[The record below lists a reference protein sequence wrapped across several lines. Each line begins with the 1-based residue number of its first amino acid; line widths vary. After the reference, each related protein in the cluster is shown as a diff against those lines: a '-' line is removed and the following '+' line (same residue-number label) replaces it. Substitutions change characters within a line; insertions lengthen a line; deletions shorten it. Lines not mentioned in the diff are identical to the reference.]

1 MFELRTRLGD
11 ADLIQPNRAFI
22 KEGEL
27 TQITKY
33 SDTGKQIRL
42 FLFNDLLIVAKEYSI
57 KCKIPLVA
65 SKVEV
70 HRSTLQLC
78 FGSYEAEIPMFFNT
92 QVHSISRFSSKML
105 MSSPWTSTFN
115 RPFKAFPFGPNQRA
129 IGTYGCP
136 PWRKPSGTTNSVF
149 RKFATYYNFFDQ
161 IGLKSANSFKQSYF
175 GAPD

>member
-42 FLFNDLLIVAKEYSI
+42 FLFSDLLIVAKEYSI

-70 HRSTLQLC
+70 H
-78 FGSYEAEIPMFFNT
+78 
-92 QVHSISRFSSKML
+92 
-105 MSSPWTSTFN
+105 
-115 RPFKAFPFGPNQRA
+115 
-129 IGTYGCP
+129 
-136 PWRKPSGTTNSVF
+136 
-149 RKFATYYNFFDQ
+149 
-161 IGLKSANSFKQSYF
+161 
-175 GAPD
+175 